1 MRLRISKQELLRRRE
16 IRRQR
21 EKQLQDD
28 RRNDI
33 IEASKIGFVYGLIC
47 GALSYWILSSAIRRS
62 AWLGGWV
69 LFSILAGVALY
80 IFLEIGRVPPFRW
93 VALWAIL
100 SFLILFA
107 IWICVL
113 LASSA

>member
-47 GALSYWILSSAIRRS
+47 GALSFWILSSAIRRLPRVKPS
-62 AWLGGWV
+62 SL
-69 LFSILAGVALY
+69 SRILPAEAVA
-80 IFLEIGRVPPFRW
+80 RP
-93 VALWAIL
+93 AK
-100 SFLILFA
+100 
-107 IWICVL
+107 
-113 LASSA
+113 